1 MKIIHGD
8 GYSEKELKDMI
19 VRRERGGERERV
31 GGRES
36 MNKYAHTCT

>member
-19 VRRERGGERERV
+19 VRRERERESV
-31 GGRES
+31 GERES